1 MLTLALLMQLSAPA
15 AAAPAPAITIRPD
28 TVLVERDGDAQYL
41 NFDIIV
47 RNGGADTA
55 TLKAV
60 RLEARDATGRV
71 VVRRFIDGSGFSPSI
86 ATIPGAV
93 VAPGGAAIVYNP
105 FHTLPGRLRL
115 AVLRYDLEFAAG
127 DTTVTA
133 TASVRPVEVRP
144 ATALALP
151 LAGSVLV
158 FDGHDFYGHHR
169 RWDLTHP
176 VMKMIGVTRNA
187 GRYAYDLS
195 PVDGEGRMFR
205 TDGST
210 NADWYGWEA
219 PVRAPAAGIVV
230 AAANDQPD
238 YEIGRT
244 RMDERHVLERPLA
257 LYGNYVVIDHGD
269 GEFSM
274 LAHMREGSVTVKP
287 GTRVKAGET
296 IGRIGFSG
304 AVYTVHLHYE
314 LRRGAGIDV
323 DGLPSY
329 FRGVRRAGE
338 RDGSAPVR
346 IDSGD
351 IVESR

>member
-1 MLTLALLMQLSAPA
+1 MLLLALLLQAQAPA
-15 AAAPAPAITIRPD
+15 APAIAIRPD
-28 TVLVERDGDAQYL
+28 TVLVERDGDSQFL
-41 NFDIIV
+41 NFDIIL
-47 RNGGADTA
+47 RNGGADTL
-55 TLKAV
+55 TLTAV
-60 RLEARDATGRV
+60 RLEGRDAAGRV
-71 VVRRFIDGSGFSPSI
+71 VLRRFIDGSGFSPSI
-86 ATIPGAV
+86 ATVPGRAV
-93 VAPGGAAIVYNP
+93 PPGGAAVVYNP
-105 FHTLPGRLRL
+105 FHPLPGRLRL
-115 AVLRYDLEFAAG
+115 SSLRYDFEFAAG
-127 DTTVTA
+127 HTPITA
-133 TASVRPVEVRP
+133 TASVGPVEFRP

-151 LAGSVLV
+151 LAGPVLV

-176 VMKMIGVTRNA
+176 VMKLIAVTRNA
-187 GRYAYDLS
+187 GRYAYDLAA
-195 PVDGEGRMFR
+195 VDAEGRMFR
-205 TDGST
+205 TDGAT
-210 NADWYGWEA
+210 NADWLAWEA
-219 PVRAPAAGIVV
+219 PVRAPAAGTVV

-244 RMDERHVLERPLA
+244 RMDERLALENPLL
-257 LYGNYVVIDHGD
+257 LYGNYVVIDHGN

-274 LAHMREGSVTVKP
+274 LAHMRRGSVVPKA
-287 GTRVKAGET
+287 GTRVAGGET
-296 IGRIGFSG
+296 IGRVGFSG

-338 RDGSAPVR
+338 RGGRAAVR

>member
-1 MLTLALLMQLSAPA
+1 VLLLALLVQVQAPA
-15 AAAPAPAITIRPD
+15 VPAVTIRPD
-28 TVLVERDGDAQYL
+28 TVLVERDGDSQYL
-41 NFDIIV
+41 NFDIVV
-47 RNGGADTA
+47 RNGGADTV
-55 TLKAV
+55 TLNAV
-60 RLEARDATGRV
+60 RLEARDAAGRV

-86 ATIPGAV
+86 ATVPGRV
-93 VAPGGAAIVYNP
+93 VAPGASAIVYNP

-115 AVLRYDLEFAAG
+115 AALRYDFEFSAG

-133 TASVRPVEVRP
+133 TATVRPVEFRP

-151 LAGSVLV
+151 LAGSILV

-176 VMKMIGVTRNA
+176 VMKLIGVTRNA
-187 GRYAYDLS
+187 GRYAYDLAHA
-195 PVDGEGRMFR
+195 DREGRMFR
-205 TDGST
+205 TDGKR
-210 NADWYGWEA
+210 NADWLAWEA
-219 PVRAPAAGIVV
+219 PVRAPAAGTVV

-244 RMDERHVLERPLA
+244 RLDERTVLQSPML
-257 LYGNYVVIDHGD
+257 LYGNYVVIDHGN

-274 LAHMREGSVTVKP
+274 LAHMRQGSVTPKP
-287 GTRVKAGET
+287 GTRVHAGET
-296 IGRIGFSG
+296 IGRVGFSG
-304 AVYTVHLHYE
+304 AVYTIHLHYE
-314 LRRGAGIDV
+314 LRRGAGIDA

-329 FRGVRRAGE
+329 FRGVRRAGD
-338 RDGSAPVR
+338 RASRTPVR